1 MKCAQLACQL
11 ALSAIANSMEEAI
24 VSPQAI
30 INKADI
36 ANGKTVFSS
45 PSSSSLLFLR
55 KRQRK

>member
-1 MKCAQLACQL
+1 VKSAQQTCQL

-30 INKADI
+30 INKADM

-45 PSSSSLLFLR
+45 PSFSSSPP
-55 KRQRK
+55 